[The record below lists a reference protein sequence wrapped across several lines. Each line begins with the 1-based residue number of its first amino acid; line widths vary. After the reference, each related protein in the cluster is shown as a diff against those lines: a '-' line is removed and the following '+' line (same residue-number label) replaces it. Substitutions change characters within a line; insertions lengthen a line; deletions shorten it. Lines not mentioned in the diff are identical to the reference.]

1 MEATKILRTKGY
13 DNLIIALT
21 GNVMDDDVMEFLQA
35 GADAVLAKP
44 ITTEQLDQIIA
55 YVMRNGCGS
64 VIKRGMRLAFYEN
77 HFLMRAFGSGKY
89 LNRFTES
96 ER

>member
-21 GNVMDDDVMEFLQA
+21 GNVMDDDVREFLQA

-55 YVMRNGCGS
+55 YVTQNGCLS
-64 VIKRGMRLAFYEN
+64 VIKRGVRLAFYDTYSTVQS
-77 HFLMRAFGSGKY
+77 F
-89 LNRFTES
+89 
-96 ER
+96 